1 MACYAR
7 QTRDGD
13 ARLAG
18 LGRTVATLRFFGD
31 DLDPDEISRLLGVLP
46 TKSVRKGEVQRFPNG
61 REVVPRRGSWRL
73 EVADRSPGDLSSQI
87 VELLSAVTEDLSVW
101 SDLSLRY
108 RGDVF
113 CGLFMEEGNEGEEL
127 SPEAMFLMGARKLR
141 LDLDIYGPTTD

>member
-13 ARLAG
+13 TRLAG

-46 TKSVRKGEVQRFPNG
+46 TKSARKGAIRRFPNG

-73 EVADRSPGDLSSQI
+73 EVPDRSPGDLSSQI
-87 VELLSAVTEDLSVW
+87 VELLSTATGDLSVW

-108 RGDVF
+108 AGNVF